1 METKEKIFI
10 GFLVVIAVSAFGV
23 FLYIYKSNDFKETY
37 KDAAISDSA
46 PIKTSSQ
53 SYYSENGEEAFVD
66 YFADSATLT
75 ITNSDYRN
83 IVLDK
88 ISSKNEQVYQNLEKS
103 LILEVLGD
111 NINIYKDGKVI
122 FTSTKTGDDLVDE
135 SGIDLLT
142 SATWKWILTI
152 NESSGSE
159 ITPKNKDAFKLTF
172 TKDGNVGGSTDCN
185 GFGGTFEQSDW
196 KIKIGPLMSTMMYC
210 EGSQEKEFTNDF
222 SNSDRFSVER
232 DGSLA
237 VTTKDGL
244 KTMVFKPE

>member
-1 METKEKIFI
+1 MENKEKIFVGVLVLI
-10 GFLVVIAVSAFGV
+10 GLSAFGG
-23 FLYIYKSNDFKETY
+23 FLYFYKSNDFNKTYEDVVISGGET
-37 KDAAISDSA
+37 
-46 PIKTSSQ
+46 IKTSSQ

-66 YFADSATLT
+66 YFADSTTLT
-75 ITNSDYRN
+75 ISNSDYRN

-88 ISSKNEQVYQNLEKS
+88 ISSKNEQVYQNVEKS

-111 NINIYKDGKVI
+111 NINIYKDSKVI

-135 SGIDLLT
+135 SGIDFLT

-152 NESSGSE
+152 DESSGSE
-159 ITPKNKDAFKLTF
+159 ITPKNKDAFKLNF

-237 VTTKDGL
+237 ITTKDGL